1 MIIGVPDTAVKEW
14 LSDKA
19 YVVASDEGEAVAIA
33 AGRYL
38 ATGLT
43 ATVFMSAD
51 GFCNALNPLTSLI
64 IPYEIPVNWVI
75 GVRTDTPQHEVM
87 GNTIE
92 QLIEL
97 YGLSKIGDV
106 KIIR

>member
-1 MIIGVPDTAVKEW
+1 MIVGVPDSSLKNW

-38 ATGLT
+38 GSGLT

-87 GNTIE
+87 GRTIE

-97 YGLSKIGDV
+97 YGLKETGSV
-106 KIIR
+106 EIIR